1 MIVTAEKTHKRKR
14 SQQEK
19 DKKLAKKITV
29 MRAKRGR
36 QQLQQQQAEEK
47 KDVERPASTVTLQVQ
62 RQVVDDL
69 EVDWNA
75 NDADEVEQEK
85 HVPAAW
91 NMHIADVQVGDFVVL
106 EATFGRPPV
115 KGIAVAKVA
124 FWCFLWFF
132 LGLRTAQNVRT

>member
-1 MIVTAEKTHKRKR
+1 MIGTAEKTHKRKR

-19 DKKLAKKITV
+19 DKKLAKKLTV

-75 NDADEVEQEK
+75 NDADEVKQEK
-85 HVPAAW
+85 DVPDAW

-106 EATFGRPPV
+106 EATFGRTHR

-124 FWCFLWFF
+124 FWCFL
-132 LGLRTAQNVRT
+132 